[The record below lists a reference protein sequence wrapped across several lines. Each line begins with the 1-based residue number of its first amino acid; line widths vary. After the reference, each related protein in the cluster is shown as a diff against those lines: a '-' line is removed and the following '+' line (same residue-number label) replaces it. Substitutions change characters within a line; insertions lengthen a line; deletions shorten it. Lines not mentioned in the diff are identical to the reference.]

1 MKRMLINATQQEE
14 LRVALVDGQKLFDLD
29 IETPSREQKKSNIYK
44 GVITRIEPSLEAAFV
59 DYGAE
64 RHGFLPFKEIARS
77 FLDPEKAGQSGR
89 PNVREALKE
98 GQEIVVQIDKEER
111 GNKGAALTTFIS
123 LAGRYLVLMPN
134 NPRAGG
140 VSRRIEG
147 DDRQE
152 IRETLRD
159 LDLPNGM
166 GMIVRTAGVGRSV
179 EELQWD
185 LDYLKQVWEAIQGA
199 SASKKAP
206 YLIYQE
212 SNIIIR
218 ALRDYLRP
226 DIGEI
231 LIDNVSIYQQAQDFI
246 RQVMPHNQNKLKLYQ
261 ESTPLFTRFQI
272 ESQIE
277 TAYLREVKLPS
288 GGSVVIDY
296 TEALVSIDINSSRAT
311 KGADI
316 EETALTTNL
325 EAAEEIARQL
335 RLRDLGGLIVIDFID
350 MATVRHQRE
359 VENRL
364 RDHLKL
370 DRARVQIGR
379 ISRFGLLEMSRQ
391 RLRPSLDEAS
401 HVLCPRCNGQGSI
414 RNVQSLALAL
424 VRLIE
429 EEALKEKTGQ
439 VLVQTPVKVAT
450 FLLNEKRAAIQSI
463 EQQRNIRIVVV
474 PNETLETP
482 HFEILRQRS
491 DELGETEETPLSY
504 NLHTHFEDHEDE
516 VSGKETKTA
525 REQPAVQ
532 SIQPVN
538 PAPPPK
544 PETAKPG
551 FLKWLWTTLFEHPE
565 ESTDTSPG
573 AKRAETGQRQKRSE
587 AKPSSRQRTRPAKVK
602 VDAKSDATKGATSN
616 RGRNKIEKPADA
628 TPASTDTDDATTRSN
643 RRGRRGGRKRRRD
656 TAQTGEVPQSTAGS
670 TTDTAQ
676 EVGGE
681 EPTTT
686 ANKQVRRRS
695 AGRTDAGRTDAG
707 HTDAGRTDAGH
718 TEPREVT
725 GPTGQKRQVRG
736 GRPRIS
742 DSPAETA
749 AAVVTPA
756 VADAASE
763 TTHEN
768 PVPESAHDTTA
779 EALSENRADTST
791 LNPSEESS
799 DAERSTVAPSDVAE
813 SVQTVSAEP
822 PAPED
827 STKEQAPVE
836 QQPQA
841 ENPSQEGILP
851 EQQSRTEQSQAEQAQ
866 AEQAQAEL
874 PQQDEETAA
883 QATQQPEL
891 TIEPVPLNENKAPE
905 PVDTS
910 EPGEQQIIP
919 EDATERSEDGT
930 ASVQSGSEPE
940 EPAEATEP
948 VEQTEKE
955 ITQVT
960 AAKSEP
966 EDSSAESAIEEA
978 LETTAEQDEEPTK
991 SATDQ
996 N

>member
-44 GVITRIEPSLEAAFV
+44 GLITRVEPSLEAAFV

-77 FLDPEKAGQSGR
+77 FLDPEKAGNGGR
-89 PNVREALKE
+89 PNVRESIKE
-98 GQEIVVQIDKEER
+98 GQEIVIQIDKEER

-152 IRETLRD
+152 IREALRD
-159 LDLPNGM
+159 LDIPNGM
-166 GMIVRTAGVGRSV
+166 GLIVRTAGVGRSV

-231 LIDNVSIYQQAQDFI
+231 LIDNASIYQQAQDFI

-261 ESTPLFTRFQI
+261 EHTPLFTRFQI

-296 TEALVSIDINSSRAT
+296 TEALVSIDINSARAT

-316 EETALTTNL
+316 EETALSTNL

-350 MATVRHQRE
+350 MAATRNQRE

-364 RDHLKL
+364 REDLKL
-370 DRARVQIGR
+370 DRARVQVGR

-401 HVLCPRCNGQGSI
+401 HVLCPRCSGQGSI

-463 EQQRNIRIVVV
+463 EKQRNIRIIVI

-482 HFEILRQRS
+482 HFEILRQRR
-491 DELGETEETPLSY
+491 DELEQTEESPLSY

-516 VSGKETKTA
+516 ASGKETKTA

-532 SIQPVN
+532 SIQPLN

-544 PETAKPG
+544 PEAAKPG
-551 FLKWLWTTLFEHPE
+551 FLKWLWTSLFERVE
-565 ESTDTSPG
+565 ETPDDTQST
-573 AKRAETGQRQKRSE
+573 KRSETTGQRKKRTDT
-587 AKPSSRQRTRPAKVK
+587 KPRQRTRTSESKTANKNDTSNEGKPSRGRSKTEKTAV
-602 VDAKSDATKGATSN
+602 AAEPESDAEDT
-616 RGRNKIEKPADA
+616 
-628 TPASTDTDDATTRSN
+628 ASRSN

-656 TAQTGEVPQSTAGS
+656 TAQNGEPVSSSSNSPAGNAQKSLIAAAEQSSPSPRSSKGA
-670 TTDTAQ
+670 
-676 EVGGE
+676 
-681 EPTTT
+681 
-686 ANKQVRRRS
+686 ANS
-695 AGRTDAGRTDAG
+695 GRAKADR
-707 HTDAGRTDAGH
+707 
-718 TEPREVT
+718 TEPREVI
-725 GPTGQKRQVRG
+725 GPTGQKRQIRS
-736 GRPRIS
+736 GRPRINE
-742 DSPAETA
+742 SPANTPEETDTATSA
-749 AAVVTPA
+749 AANTI
-756 VADAASE
+756 AS
-763 TTHEN
+763 
-768 PVPESAHDTTA
+768 
-779 EALSENRADTST
+779 
-791 LNPSEESS
+791 
-799 DAERSTVAPSDVAE
+799 STVSMDETAE
-813 SVQTVSAEP
+813 SVQSIA
-822 PAPED
+822 
-827 STKEQAPVE
+827 KEQ
-836 QQPQA
+836 
-841 ENPSQEGILP
+841 P
-851 EQQSRTEQSQAEQAQ
+851 ESAGAQ
-866 AEQAQAEL
+866 AEQTRQNKSRSTKASQKPDLNEQAADETLSESLDPSDAGASTSSEEAIAVSSEPEPPEKTPQNPTAEEAATASTEPEPAEKDL
-874 PQQDEETAA
+874 PNATADGTAA
-883 QATQQPEL
+883 VAS
-891 TIEPVPLNENKAPE
+891 EP
-905 PVDTS
+905 
-910 EPGEQQIIP
+910 EPGEPDQSKPADHSAATAIDREAEEIVTVNSDESRPTETLETP
-919 EDATERSEDGT
+919 ESAPADNTP
-930 ASVQSGSEPE
+930 PE
-940 EPAEATEP
+940 VA
-948 VEQTEKE
+948 EQTVVAHTEEDEEDELRKS
-955 ITQVT
+955 T
-960 AAKSEP
+960 AAS
-966 EDSSAESAIEEA
+966 
-978 LETTAEQDEEPTK
+978 T
-991 SATDQ
+991 TDQ
-996 N
+996 S